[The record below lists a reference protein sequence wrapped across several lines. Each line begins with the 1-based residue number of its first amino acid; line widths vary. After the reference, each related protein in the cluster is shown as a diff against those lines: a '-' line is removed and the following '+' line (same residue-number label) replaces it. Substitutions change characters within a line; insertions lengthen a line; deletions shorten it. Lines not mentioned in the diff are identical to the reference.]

1 MQAADIQNIDQI
13 IANSLTSGSIKTSMV
28 IAADPNQDFSSFT
41 TSYQNNIDNGNLDG
55 LTIISSSNTINNQE
69 EATTVSSTISA
80 NLGLILGISIPL
92 FISGTCAFI

>member
-69 EATTVSSTISA
+69 EET
-80 NLGLILGISIPL
+80 LRLIEQGISLHFSSQNFSP
-92 FISGTCAFI
+92 